1 MIKLSAIL
9 KEQNPTDL
17 VNIVEWDGSV
27 ATLEVHDAK
36 ILFGTRYVCEY
47 MNKGNY
53 IFLEKPL
60 KGDVI

>member
-9 KEQNPTDL
+9 ESQNPTDL

-27 ATLEVHDAK
+27 ATLAVHDAK
-36 ILFGTRYVCEY
+36 LLFGSRDVCEY

-60 KGDVI
+60 RGEVL